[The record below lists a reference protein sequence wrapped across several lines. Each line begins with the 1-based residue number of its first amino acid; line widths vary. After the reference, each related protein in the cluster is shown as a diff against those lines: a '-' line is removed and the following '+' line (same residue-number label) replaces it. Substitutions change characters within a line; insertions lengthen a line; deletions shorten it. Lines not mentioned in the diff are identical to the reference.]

1 VTIAG
6 LPAMGSGAKAY
17 LRPIQ
22 FVDSPVELDGG
33 VDRLAGGLS
42 WFAAYELI
50 VTDGGV
56 RVVETQVPVTG
67 FAEAITALP
76 DALAERVTAVRAR
89 MTAPR
94 APLTLGD
101 RVIRFDQPQVAG
113 ILNVTP
119 DSFSDG
125 GAHVRDP
132 ARAAAAGVAM
142 ASAGA
147 ALIDVGGESTRPG
160 ADAVWEGDEIGRVVP
175 AIERLS
181 AAGTAVSIDTRKA
194 GVMEAALAA
203 GAHMVN
209 DVAALLW
216 DDRALDVVAKAGCP
230 VVLMHSPDPK
240 SGPHGEHRYADAAT
254 EVYDWLEA
262 RIDAV
267 VAGGVAR
274 DRILVDPGIGFGKTV
289 QINLQLINALAM
301 FQGLG
306 CPLMLGVSRKRMI
319 GALSGEAP
327 AAQRLAGSIALALRG
342 VELGAQILRVHDVA
356 ETVQALRVWR
366 GMRDAAMMP
375 RL

>member
-6 LPAMGSGAKAY
+6 LPALGSDAKLY

-22 FVDSPVELDGG
+22 FVDSPVGLDGR
-33 VDRLAGGLS
+33 VDRLAGGLN

-50 VTDGGV
+50 VVEGSK
-56 RVVETQVPVTG
+56 RVFETQLPVAG
-67 FAEAITALP
+67 IADVFASLP
-76 DALAERVTAVRAR
+76 GPLAERASGFRAR
-89 MTAPR
+89 LVAPR
-94 APLTLGD
+94 APLILGE

-125 GAHVRDP
+125 GAHLDNP
-132 ARAAAAGVAM
+132 ARAAGAGVAM
-142 ASAGA
+142 AAAGA
-147 ALIDVGGESTRPG
+147 ALIDIGGESTRPG
-160 ADAVWEGDEIGRVVP
+160 AEAVWEGDEIARVVP

-181 AAGTAVSIDTRKA
+181 LAGTAVSIDTRKA
-194 GVMEAALAA
+194 AVMEAAIAA

-216 DDRALDVVAKAGCP
+216 DDRALEVVAKAGCP

-240 SGPHGEHRYADAAT
+240 TGGHGEHRYADAVI
-254 EVYDWLEA
+254 EIYDWLEA

-267 VAGGVAR
+267 VAGGLAR
-274 DRILVDPGIGFGKTV
+274 EKILVDPGIGFGKTI
-289 QINLQLINALAM
+289 QINLQLINALAL

-306 CPLMLGVSRKRMI
+306 CPLMLGVSRKRMV

-327 AAQRLAGSIALALRG
+327 ADKRLPGSLALALRG
-342 VELGAQILRVHDVA
+342 VDLGAQILRVHDVA
-356 ETVQALRVWR
+356 ETVQALRIWR

>member
-1 VTIAG
+1 MNLAG
-6 LPAMGSGAKAY
+6 LPALGSGAKGY

-22 FVDSPVELDGG
+22 FVDSPVGLDGQ
-33 VDRLAGGLS
+33 VDRLAGGLC
-42 WFAAYELI
+42 WFAGYELI
-50 VTDGGV
+50 LAEDGR
-56 RVVETQVPVTG
+56 RVFEAPV
-67 FAEAITALP
+67 AVAAIEGALAALP
-76 DALAERVTAVRAR
+76 DRLAAQLTETRRR
-89 MTAPR
+89 LTAPR
-94 APLTLGD
+94 VPLVLGA
-101 RVIRFDQPQVAG
+101 RTIRFDQPQVAG

-125 GAHVRDP
+125 GRHVEDP
-132 ARAAAAGVAM
+132 ARAAVAGAIM

-160 ADAVWEGDEIGRVVP
+160 ADTVWEGDEIARVVP

-181 AAGTAVSIDTRKA
+181 AAGNAVSIDTRKA

-216 DDRALDVVAKAGCP
+216 DDRAAEVVAKAGCP
-230 VVLMHSPDPK
+230 VVLMHSPDPGA
-240 SGPHGEHRYADAAT
+240 GPHGEHRYADAPL
-254 EVYDWLEA
+254 EVFDWLAA
-262 RIDAV
+262 RIDAAV
-267 VAGGVAR
+267 SAGIGR
-274 DRILVDPGIGFGKTV
+274 DRILVDPGIGFGKTLQV
-289 QINLQLINALAM
+289 NLQLVNALPL

-319 GALSGEAP
+319 GALSNEAP
-327 AAQRLAGSIALALRG
+327 AGERLAGSIALAVKG
-342 VELGAQILRVHDVA
+342 ADLGAQLLRVHDVA

-366 GMRDAAMMP
+366 GLRDAAMMP